1 MQPVLSREQAR
12 KFDAEC
18 IEQRRIPGLVLME
31 NAGRGACEVM
41 LQRYEL
47 ATEFLVVCGAGN
59 NAGDGFVVARRLLA
73 LGKMARVVALVPLA
87 QLPSDAGQQAQ
98 AYLGIGGE
106 CIVDETP
113 EAGLVAEHLQ
123 HCSVVIDA
131 LFGTGLRRS
140 IDGRF
145 ARAIEAI
152 NAANVPVVSLD
163 LPSGLDADTGRVLG
177 VAVHADLCV
186 TFGFLKRGLLTP
198 RASRFASEIAVT
210 DIGVPSVCSG
220 KEVSRLLEAGDIR
233 DWLDLPAPLHKAEAG
248 RVLLLAGNRGT
259 LGAARLTAR
268 GAHRAGAGL
277 VTLGSHPEVISAL
290 EHSSWET
297 MTLRVEV
304 SLGWEALAEHAA
316 AAQAVGIGP
325 GLGTDDQTLELVRAA
340 ARHCVCP
347 LVLDADA
354 LLAFSG
360 QLEILK
366 AAAGPRILTPH
377 PKEAARLLGCD
388 TADVE
393 ADRFAAVTRLS
404 ELSSATVLL
413 KGAYSLISSPAGE
426 LWINP
431 CQSAALAVGGSG
443 DVLTGV
449 ISALVTR
456 LPAAPATACGAWLHG
471 KAGEYWVARQGTWRG
486 GLARQ
491 IADAVPHV
499 VGELCPAARRGS
511 AFSRPS

>member
-31 NAGRGACEVM
+31 NAGRGACEVL
-41 LQRYEL
+41 LQRYGF
-47 ATEFLVVCGAGN
+47 ATEFLIVCGAGN

-73 LGKMARVVALVPLA
+73 LGKVARVVALVPPSR
-87 QLPSDAGQQAQ
+87 LPGDASQQAQ
-98 AYLGIGGE
+98 AYLGVGGE
-106 CIVDETP
+106 CIVDETNDA
-113 EAGLVAEHLQ
+113 ELVAQHLC

-131 LFGTGLRRS
+131 VFGTGLSRS
-140 IDGRF
+140 VEGRF

-152 NAANVPVVSLD
+152 NDANVPVVSLD
-163 LPSGLDADTGRVLG
+163 LPSGLDADTGQVLG
-177 VAVHADLCV
+177 VAVHADFCV

-210 DIGVPSVCSG
+210 DIGVPSVCA
-220 KEVSRLLEAGDIR
+220 EPNVARLLEASDVR
-233 DWLDLPAPLHKAEAG
+233 HWLDMPAPLHKAEAG

-297 MTLRVEV
+297 MTLRVDV
-304 SLGWEALAEHAA
+304 SEGWAALAEHAEA
-316 AAQAVGIGP
+316 SQAVGIGP
-325 GLGTDDQTLELVRAA
+325 GLGTDTQTLELVRAA
-340 ARHCVCP
+340 ARHCVRP

-360 QLEILK
+360 QLELLQR
-366 AAAGPRILTPH
+366 AAGPRILTPH
-377 PKEAARLLGCD
+377 PREAARLLGCD

-393 ADRFAAVTRLS
+393 ADRFAAVAKLC
-404 ELSSATVLL
+404 ELSLATVLL
-413 KGAYSLISSPAGE
+413 KGAYSLIASPGGE

-456 LPAAPATACGAWLHG
+456 LPAEFATGGGAWLHG
-471 KAGEYWVARQGTWRG
+471 KAGEYLVARQGTWRG

-491 IADAVPHV
+491 IADAIPHV
-499 VGELCPAARRGS
+499 FGEVCPASRRGA
-511 AFSRPS
+511 AFNRPA